1 MALSEHPNPAAA
13 WAAAARWLLALDD
26 PARTS
31 MVELAH
37 EAYRS
42 LVDVTTIPDLIA
54 VYRQRGRDERL
65 WERAQQIVPA
75 LETARACRV
84 ARDAAYYRRYREL
97 LDGRRTPHRPPT
109 QPSR

>member
-13 WAAAARWLLALDD
+13 WAAAARALLALEE
-26 PARTS
+26 RTRAS

-42 LVDVTTIPDLIA
+42 LVEVASVTDLMA
-54 VYRQRGRDERL
+54 VYRRRGEDPGL
-65 WERAQQIVPA
+65 WERARQIVPSLDA
-75 LETARACRV
+75 ARACRL

-97 LDGRRTPHRPPT
+97 LDGRTQVNPPPRT
-109 QPSR
+109 SL